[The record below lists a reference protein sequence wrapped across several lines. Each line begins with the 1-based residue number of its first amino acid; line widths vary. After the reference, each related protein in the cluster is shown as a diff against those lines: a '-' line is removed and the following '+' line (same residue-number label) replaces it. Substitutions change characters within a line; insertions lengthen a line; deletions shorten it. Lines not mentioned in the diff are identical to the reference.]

1 MTAPLRSLSGWQV
14 LACVLGAFTALVP
27 GISFSDLYTGM
38 NYISVGGQGL
48 FGPTD
53 PRVRVTS
60 VQSGSP
66 AWRAGFQTDDIFL
79 SPTNFGAVQSA
90 GTAVQQGE
98 KQVFR
103 IKRGEAEMTIQGV
116 RPKPELVSVWY
127 ASAWDLVAGGLFL
140 GLSLLLFATAPLA
153 RPPLWR
159 SSLVM
164 IAGFGMAVGFALEKI
179 LGWGTAFQRF
189 PVCWRWQIATGDEW
203 YFQQSLIGIAAGLL
217 LAILGAIEIRK
228 HLTHHPT

>member
-1 MTAPLRSLSGWQV
+1 MARKWSQLSGFTAW
-14 LACVLGAFTALVP
+14 ACVLGMLVAFTP
-27 GISFSDLYTGM
+27 GISFTDLFTGM
-38 NYISVGGQGL
+38 DYLSINGFVF

-60 VQSGSP
+60 VKSGSP
-66 AWRAGFQTDDIFL
+66 AWRAGFQKDDLFL
-79 SPTNFGAVQSA
+79 SPTNFGAVQA
-90 GTAVQQGE
+90 AATAVQQGD

-103 IKRGEAEMTIQGV
+103 IKRGEAELTIQGV
-116 RPKPELVSVWY
+116 RPNPELVSVWY

-140 GLSLLLFATAPLA
+140 GLGLLLFATAPLA

-159 SSLVM
+159 SILVM
-164 IAGFGMAVGFALEKI
+164 IAGFGMAAGFALEKI
-179 LGWGTAFQRF
+179 LGWGTTFRRF
-189 PVCWRWQIATGDEW
+189 PVYWRWQIATGDEW

-228 HLTHHPT
+228 HLAPPPT

>member
-1 MTAPLRSLSGWQV
+1 
-14 LACVLGAFTALVP
+14 
-27 GISFSDLYTGM
+27 
-38 NYISVGGQGL
+38 
-48 FGPTD
+48 
-53 PRVRVTS
+53 
-60 VQSGSP
+60 
-66 AWRAGFQTDDIFL
+66 
-79 SPTNFGAVQSA
+79 
-90 GTAVQQGE
+90 
-98 KQVFR
+98 VFR
-103 IKRGEAEMTIQGV
+103 IKRGEAELTIQGV

-140 GLSLLLFATAPLA
+140 GLGLLLFATAPLA

-159 SSLVM
+159 SILVM

-179 LGWGTAFQRF
+179 LGWGTTFRRF
-189 PVCWRWQIATGDEW
+189 PVYWRWQIATGDEW